1 MPRLRLISAVAGLL
15 LALCVPARAE
25 SARQSDPDS
34 KLKAATAKDSGSR
47 EQARA
52 PETGKPAKTTPAAL
66 DTFVVKASGPG
77 RPGFTMVGENVI
89 YDDPSFVPYKM
100 REAARRARANADLSK
115 IP

>member
-34 KLKAATAKDSGSR
+34 QTKAAAAKDSVAR
-47 EQARA
+47 TPARA
-52 PETGKPAKTTPAAL
+52 PETGKTARTNPATL
-66 DTFVVKASGPG
+66 DTFVVAATGPD

-89 YDDPSFVPYKM
+89 YDDPNFVPYKM
-100 REAARRARANADLSK
+100 REAARLARAKADLSK